1 MKINKGF
8 PQKSTQEL
16 LDDTAKSQVTAL
28 MLFCFWLKALISQ
41 GQTCCNKK
49 GSTFHMVFT
58 RASRVL
64 CSAPSQAVL
73 FLAPLHL
80 KTKRGQSVEHSSATE

>member
-1 MKINKGF
+1 MKINNGF

-16 LDDTAKSQVTAL
+16 LDDPAKSQVAAL
-28 MLFCFWLKALISQ
+28 TLFRLSLKALIRQ
-41 GQTCCNKK
+41 GQTCNKK
-49 GSTFHMVFT
+49 SSTVHMVFT
-58 RASRVL
+58 SASRVL

-80 KTKRGQSVEHSSATE
+80 KTKRGQSLEHSSATE

>member
-16 LDDTAKSQVTAL
+16 LDDPTQSQVAAL
-28 MLFCFWLKALISQ
+28 TLFRFLLKALISQ
-41 GQTCCNKK
+41 GQACCNKT

-58 RASRVL
+58 SAVRVL

-73 FLAPLHL
+73 FLASLHL
-80 KTKRGQSVEHSSATE
+80 KTKRGQPVEHSSATE